1 MPNSV
6 LDQEGQKMDTP
17 KGVIPAVRKNKDFE
31 KALQSKREWI
41 IILEIRLGQL
51 KGMVE
56 YAKRANK
63 KVLLHIDLIQGL
75 KSDEYGV
82 EFIVNEIKP
91 HGIVSTRSS
100 VVELVKKRH
109 MLAVQRVFLL
119 DSLSL
124 EHNVRLGSKFQPDFI
139 EVLPGKLPE
148 VMEEMK
154 RQTNIPI
161 IAGGLITKQEDI
173 DAVFEAGAIGV
184 STSTKDLW

>member
-1 MPNSV
+1 
-6 LDQEGQKMDTP
+6 
-17 KGVIPAVRKNKDFE
+17 
-31 KALQSKREWI
+31 
-41 IILEIRLGQL
+41 
-51 KGMVE
+51 
-56 YAKRANK
+56 
-63 KVLLHIDLIQGL
+63 
-75 KSDEYGV
+75 
-82 EFIVNEIKP
+82 
-91 HGIVSTRSS
+91 
-100 VVELVKKRH
+100 KKRH

-184 STSTKDLW
+184 STSRKIYGKIKCVFKHVRGKITSMSIFIPIV

>member
-1 MPNSV
+1 
-6 LDQEGQKMDTP
+6 MDTP

-75 KSDEYGV
+75 KYDEYGV

-91 HGIVSTRSS
+91 NGIVYTRRC
-100 VVELVKKRH
+100 VMELVIKRN
-109 MLAVQRVFLL
+109 ML
-119 DSLSL
+119 S
-124 EHNVRLGSKFQPDFI
+124 I
-139 EVLPGKLPE
+139 
-148 VMEEMK
+148 
-154 RQTNIPI
+154 
-161 IAGGLITKQEDI
+161 
-173 DAVFEAGAIGV
+173 
-184 STSTKDLW
+184 

>member
-1 MPNSV
+1 MGT
-6 LDQEGQKMDTP
+6 LKE
-17 KGVIPAVRKNKDFE
+17 VIVAVRNNKDVEQAPQSILDCLIIFE
-31 KALQSKREWI
+31 MRD
-41 IILEIRLGQL
+41 GQL

-63 KVLLHIDLIQGL
+63 TVLLHIDLIQGL

-124 EHNVRLGSKFQPDFI
+124 EHNVRL
-139 EVLPGKLPE
+139 
-148 VMEEMK
+148 
-154 RQTNIPI
+154 
-161 IAGGLITKQEDI
+161 
-173 DAVFEAGAIGV
+173 
-184 STSTKDLW
+184 

>member
-1 MPNSV
+1 
-6 LDQEGQKMDTP
+6 MDTP

-109 MLAVQRVFLL
+109 MLTVQRVFLL

>member
-1 MPNSV
+1 
-6 LDQEGQKMDTP
+6 
-17 KGVIPAVRKNKDFE
+17 
-31 KALQSKREWI
+31 ALQSKREWI
-41 IILEIRLGQL
+41 MILKIRLGQL
-51 KGMVE
+51 KGMVKS
-56 YAKRANK
+56 AKRANK
-63 KVLLHIDLIQGL
+63 KVLLHIDLIHGL
-75 KSDEYGV
+75 KTDEYGV
-82 EFIVNEIKP
+82 EFIVSEIK
-91 HGIVSTRSS
+91 HNGIESIRSCA
-100 VVELVKKRH
+100 VVLLKNRL
-109 MLAVQRVFLL
+109 MLDVQRVFLL

-124 EHNVRLGSKFQPDFI
+124 EHYVGLGSKFQPDFI